1 MIDSIIKDFQLAIIV
16 HGACWVLVLFSIVGD
31 LFSGVRK
38 AKKAGISRS
47 SIGFRRTVD
56 KICKYFNSLF
66 SVGIIDAFI
75 MLSIYIFQ
83 TKGMLSHF
91 PLFPP
96 TTIIMGAYL
105 AFIEFRSVFEKL
117 EDKEKAKAKEDM
129 FNLLKLLDNDNMNK
143 LIKILKESKPDNGNI
158 NN

>member
-1 MIDSIIKDFQLAIIV
+1 MEGMIKEFQLPILVYGICA
-16 HGACWVLVLFSIVGD
+16 ALVLLSICGD

-38 AKKAGISRS
+38 ARKAGIQRS
-47 SIGFRRTVD
+47 SVGFRRTVD

-66 SVGIIDAFI
+66 SVGVIDSFI

-83 TKGMLSHF
+83 TKGMLSYF

-96 TTIIMGAYL
+96 FTIAMGAYL
-105 AFIEFRSVFEKL
+105 SFIEFRSVFENL

-129 FNLLKLLDNDNMNK
+129 FNLLKLLDNDRMNK
-143 LIKILKESKPDNGNI
+143 IINILKEAKPKDGSIDN
-158 NN
+158 